1 MSGLL
6 QRFDGALMAP
16 PGPAAAPL
24 LSEDAALL
32 AALRRWCLFDAAR
45 ERQDGAPRP
54 RQPMTIAR
62 LAGPHP
68 RQAQLAEHLALE
80 LDGSL
85 LLQARGRLGGLAL
98 RVRVKLQDAGLWPS
112 NADTA
117 IWDAGWLRA
126 GATQACEQFHPRRAT
141 LLLVDASAQP
151 QLPQA
156 VAALRQAS
164 AGYARPLRVLLLNP
178 PEHLAGETLHVIA

>member
-16 PGPAAAPL
+16 PDPATAPL
-24 LSEDAALL
+24 LSEDAALF
-32 AALRRWCLFDAAR
+32 AALRRWCLFDASR
-45 ERQDGAPRP
+45 ERQGGALRP
-54 RQPMTIAR
+54 RQPLTIAR

-68 RQAQLAEHLALE
+68 RQAQLAERLALE

-98 RVRVKLQDAGLWPS
+98 RVRVKLQDARIWPS
-112 NADTA
+112 NADSA

-126 GATQACEQFHPRRAT
+126 GATQACEHFRPRRAT
-141 LLLVDASAQP
+141 LLLVDATQAP
-151 QLPQA
+151 ELPQA
-156 VAALRQAS
+156 LAALREAS
-164 AGYARPLRVLLLNP
+164 ASYALPLRVLVLNP
-178 PEHLAGETLHVIA
+178 PAHLAGETLHVIT